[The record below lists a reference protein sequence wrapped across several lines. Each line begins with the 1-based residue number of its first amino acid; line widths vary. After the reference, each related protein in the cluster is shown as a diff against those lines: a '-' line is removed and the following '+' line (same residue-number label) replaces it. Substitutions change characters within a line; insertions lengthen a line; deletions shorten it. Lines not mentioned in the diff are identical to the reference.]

1 MLKSCWGKKVG
12 IHQAKRLIKQIILS
26 MQEAYHILGVSTK
39 ASLQEIK
46 RAYRKK
52 ALELHPDLN
61 PDEQAKE
68 AFILVQQAYDY
79 LVDLKEGRIDLHS
92 SSQASH
98 RQASPSAPKTPPP
111 DRSEAERRY
120 RAYLAKMRAERIKE
134 RKEAMKRSQEK
145 RIKQVQSHTYF
156 IWLRLLFYSFTAL
169 MFCSG
174 ALMLL
179 TPLVA
184 LIQKGGLA
192 FAFSLPIAV
201 AGAAVFYR
209 TKNWYNRTLVLFR
222 PEKR

>member
-1 MLKSCWGKKVG
+1 
-12 IHQAKRLIKQIILS
+12 
-26 MQEAYHILGVSTK
+26 MQQAYHILGLTSE

-52 ALELHPDLN
+52 AMELHPDLN

-68 AFILVQQAYDY
+68 AFIQVQQAYDY

-92 SSQASH
+92 RSRVSY
-98 RQASPSAPKTPPP
+98 RQASPTAPKTSPP

-120 RAYLAKMRAERIKE
+120 REHLARMRAERIKE
-134 RKEAMKRSQEK
+134 RKEAMQRSREK
-145 RIKQVQSHTYF
+145 RIKQLQSHKYF
-156 IWLRLLFYSFTAL
+156 LWLRLLFFSFTAL
-169 MFCSG
+169 MFSSG

-209 TKNWYNRTLVLFR
+209 TKNWYNKTLPLFQ
-222 PEKR
+222 PAKA